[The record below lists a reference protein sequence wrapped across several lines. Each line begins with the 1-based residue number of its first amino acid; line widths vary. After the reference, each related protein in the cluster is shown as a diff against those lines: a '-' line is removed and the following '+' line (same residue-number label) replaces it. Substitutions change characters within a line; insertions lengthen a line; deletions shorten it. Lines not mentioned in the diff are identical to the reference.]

1 MTWSQE
7 LGLCTFC
14 LWRPYPYPLDDVLF
28 VKTLST
34 KHCLFVLVKTLS
46 TRHCL
51 FFLFLSFVW
60 RPCPQD
66 DGVLCQD
73 HVHKT
78 TVFCVKTLSARWW
91 CFVWRPCSQDVGVLC
106 EDPVHKTLVF
116 CVKTLYTRRWCF
128 VWSPCLQDIGVSHLA
143 AVVWEAWCTLTLF
156 CFVPSTGW
164 WRTHGER
171 SQPRLQRVL
180 WSTHCEYKIYIH
192 VSIFTIHTSLVLVKY
207 QWVSA
212 VCVCCVPVTG
222 CLC

>member
-116 CVKTLYTRRWCF
+116 CVKSLFTRHWCF
-128 VWSPCLQDIGVSHLA
+128 PFGSSCVRGMVYFDLV
-143 AVVWEAWCTLTLF
+143 LF
-156 CFVPSTGW
+156 CPFNRLMKNTWRKKSAQTPKSTMIN
-164 WRTHGER
+164 
-171 SQPRLQRVL
+171 SL
-180 WSTHCEYKIYIH
+180 W
-192 VSIFTIHTSLVLVKY
+192 V
-207 QWVSA
+207 
-212 VCVCCVPVTG
+212 
-222 CLC
+222 